1 MKFYSNGKILITGE
15 YFVLNG
21 ALSLALPTVYGQYLE
36 INDNDSN
43 IINWTSYNKN
53 KEIWFKCEL
62 DKDSLKVKYSSSKED
77 FRNYK
82 RTYKLHSKK
91 RK

>member
-21 ALSLALPTVYGQYLE
+21 ALSLAVPTVYGQYLE

-53 KEIWFKCEL
+53 KEIWFKC
-62 DKDSLKVKYSSSKED
+62 DRSVNCKS
-77 FRNYK
+77 RCNAWC
-82 RTYKLHSKK
+82 RTII
-91 RK
+91 

>member
-36 INDNDSN
+36 INDNDSKL
-43 IINWTSYNKN
+43 INWTSYNKN
-53 KEIWFKCEL
+53 KEIWFKCKL
-62 DKDSLKVKYSSSKED
+62 DKDRLEIKYSV
-77 FRNYK
+77 YK
-82 RTYKLHSKK
+82 
-91 RK
+91 